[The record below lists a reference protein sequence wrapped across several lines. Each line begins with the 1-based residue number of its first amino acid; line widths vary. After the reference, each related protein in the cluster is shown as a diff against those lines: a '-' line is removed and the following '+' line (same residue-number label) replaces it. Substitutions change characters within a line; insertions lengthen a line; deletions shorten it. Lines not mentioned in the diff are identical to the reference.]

1 MSYIPYISYR
11 EPNEDGLLCY
21 YILQK
26 AHPNYVGIIANGIL
40 EKALSY
46 AVVPGY
52 SLYVN
57 FAGTIQGNFI
67 PHHQF
72 VLEEIGIVM
81 TAMSDW
87 FLYNRIATDLKK
99 YNKFAI
105 NANHTKPV

>member
-46 AVVPGY
+46 AVIPGY

-57 FAGTIQGNFI
+57 FAGVLNGRFI
-67 PHHQF
+67 PSYPD
-72 VLEEIGIVM
+72 VLKEIDLTINDM
-81 TAMSDW
+81 AEW
-87 FLYNRIATDLKK
+87 FYYNRISGQLKK
-99 YNKFAI
+99 YSRFKI
-105 NANHTKPV
+105 NVPET